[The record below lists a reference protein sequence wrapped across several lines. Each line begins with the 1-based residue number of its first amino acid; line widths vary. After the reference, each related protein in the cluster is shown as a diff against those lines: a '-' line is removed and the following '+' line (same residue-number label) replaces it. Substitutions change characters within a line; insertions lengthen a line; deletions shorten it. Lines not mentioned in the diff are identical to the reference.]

1 MANADNPRGLWPVGH
16 LTGGRIGT
24 REFTVTTGAT
34 IYRGDIVEMV
44 AGGTVDPAAATD
56 GVKVIGVAANYVND
70 SASAGGKKIA
80 VYCDPFII
88 FGIQSVTGVAIAVG
102 DVGESADP
110 DTYAAG
116 STSTF
121 VSSTE
126 LAASSAQTAL
136 FHIIGL
142 INSADNAWG
151 EHADVMVIFN
161 EHRYKA
167 SAGAAG
173 I

>member
-1 MANADNPRGLWPVGH
+1 MANIDNPRGLWPIGH
-16 LTGGRIGT
+16 LTGGRITT
-24 REFTVTTGAT
+24 RDFTVTTGAT
-34 IYRGDIVEMV
+34 IYRGDIVEMI

-56 GVKVIGVAANYVND
+56 GVKIIGVAANYVND
-70 SASAGGKKIA
+70 AASAGSKKIA

-88 FGIQSVTGVAIAVG
+88 FGIQSLTGTTIAVT

-116 STSTF
+116 STTTYL
-121 VSSTE
+121 SSTE

-142 INSADNAWG
+142 VDEPNNAWG

>member
-1 MANADNPRGLWPVGH
+1 MANIDNPRGLWPTRH
-16 LTGGRIGT
+16 LTGGEITT

-44 AGGTVDPAAATD
+44 SGGTVDPAAATD
-56 GVKVIGVAANYVND
+56 GVKIVGVAAHYVSD
-70 SASAGGKKIA
+70 AASAGGKVLQVYVDPYIA
-80 VYCDPFII
+80 
-88 FGIQSVTGVAIAVG
+88 FGIQVVTGQTPSAAWIG
-102 DVGESADP
+102 LSADP

-116 STSTF
+116 STTTY

-126 LAASSAQTAL
+126 LAAASAQTAL
-136 FHIIGL
+136 FHVIGK
-142 INSADNAWG
+142 IDSPDNAWG
-151 EHADVMVIFN
+151 EHADVEVVFN

-167 SAGAAG
+167 SAGSAG